1 MTYTDK
7 MLSMTYMID
16 MTLETMRRYAN
27 NRDFLETEEFL
38 ELQGILM
45 EFQEKVFR
53 KTDLSDNLNKRIARL
68 AFKQLR
74 NEVAHERDSRLM
86 RRKVYPD
93 ALGNIVVTDPT
104 VLNIFAENNIDIDRK
119 TGTPLTPGKPEECF
133 GNGNHRGFI
142 QCCERCQHFQQCF
155 SENTGAYVS
164 IDILQKR
171 KKAFGKIPDVEQQ
184 MCANKSQETFGNTP
198 NDSNKKMLK
207 TDQAELI
214 RGKTNKKDPIEQCA
228 SVNLNEDELTILRY
242 FARLEMRNSP
252 LRTSLIKKLDRARS
266 AFLSPKQ
273 C

>member
-1 MTYTDK
+1 MTYADK

-16 MTLETMRRYAN
+16 MAMETMRRYAH

-53 KTDLSDNLNKRIARL
+53 KTALPDNPNKRIERL

-74 NEVAHERDSRLM
+74 NEVAHEHDSRLM

-104 VLNIFAENNIDIDRK
+104 VLNIYAENNIDIDRV

-142 QCCERCQHFQQCF
+142 QCCERCLHFRQCF
-155 SENTGAYVS
+155 SEDTGAYVS

-171 KKAFGKIPDVEQQ
+171 KKALGRLSDTEQSMSKDKTQ
-184 MCANKSQETFGNTP
+184 KTLDKAPSAPCQKT
-198 NDSNKKMLK
+198 LK
-207 TDQAELI
+207 TDQREFI
-214 RGKTNKKDPIEQCA
+214 RGNANKEEPIEQCM
-228 SVNLNEDELTILRY
+228 SVNLNEEELTILRY
-242 FARLEMRNSP
+242 FVRLEMKNSP
-252 LRTSLIKKLDRARS
+252 LRTSLIKKLEHARS
-266 AFLSPKQ
+266 TLIN
-273 C
+273 